1 MYKLTPNPNIILRL
15 MDKTKIPFDELNP
28 DYLQYKDWLEQ
39 GNTPLESD
47 EVLAQTINPKLVGI
61 EFEGIMCSATKEDQ
75 SGLLA
80 VYMAYQIQGDSF
92 EPTVYEFENKN
103 TLILTKNNIQDFI
116 DIWMP
121 FRQSFFL
128 SGN

>member
-1 MYKLTPNPNIILRL
+1 
-15 MDKTKIPFDELNP
+15 MDKTRIPFDELNP
-28 DYLQYKDWLEQ
+28 DYLQYKQWLEQ

-47 EVLAQTINPKLVGI
+47 EVLTQTINPKLVGI

-75 SGLLA
+75 NGLLA

-116 DIWMP
+116 NIWMP

>member
-1 MYKLTPNPNIILRL
+1 MYKLTANPNIILRL
-15 MDKTKIPFDELNP
+15 MDKTRIPFDELNP
-28 DYLQYKDWLEQ
+28 DYIQYKDWLEQ

-47 EVLAQTINPKLVGI
+47 EVLTQTINPKLVGI

-75 SGLLA
+75 NGLLA

>member
-15 MDKTKIPFDELNP
+15 MDKTRIPFDELNP
-28 DYLQYKDWLEQ
+28 DYLQYKEWLEQ

-47 EVLAQTINPKLVGI
+47 EVLTQTINPKLVGI

-75 SGLLA
+75 NGLLA

-103 TLILTKNNIQDFI
+103 TLILTKDNIQDFI

>member
-15 MDKTKIPFDELNP
+15 MDKVRIPFDELNP

-47 EVLAQTINPKLVGI
+47 EVLTQTINPKLVGI

-75 SGLLA
+75 NGLLA

>member
-15 MDKTKIPFDELNP
+15 MDKTRIPFDELNP
-28 DYLQYKDWLEQ
+28 DYLQYKQWLEQ

-47 EVLAQTINPKLVGI
+47 EVLTQTINPKLVGI

-75 SGLLA
+75 NGLLA

-116 DIWMP
+116 NIWMP

>member
-15 MDKTKIPFDELNP
+15 MDKTRIPFDELNP

-47 EVLAQTINPKLVGI
+47 EVLTQTINPKLVGI

-75 SGLLA
+75 NGLLA

-116 DIWMP
+116 NIWMP

>member
-15 MDKTKIPFDELNP
+15 MDKTRIPFDELNP
-28 DYLQYKDWLEQ
+28 DYLQYKEWLEQ

-47 EVLAQTINPKLVGI
+47 EVLTQTINPKLVGI

-75 SGLLA
+75 NGLLA